1 MQGLSRWEG
10 FCQSIQCL
18 SRYDGFV
25 KVGSTPRPRAL
36 IGGTFLFNSIEK
48 EELFSQT
55 SAACSK
61 AVWLILLPSS
71 SSKEV
76 QFRKLHYWGFSCA
89 KIEML

>member
-25 KVGSTPRPRAL
+25 KVGSAPRPRAL
-36 IGGTFLFNSIEK
+36 IGGTYLSNSIEK

-55 SAACSK
+55 SAA
-61 AVWLILLPSS
+61 SS
-71 SSKEV
+71 NTV
-76 QFRKLHYWGFSCA
+76 
-89 KIEML
+89 